1 MALSDADGIVFA
13 ANPAYLQ
20 LYEYKP
26 EEVIGHSFSIIF
38 PAAARPQVIEQYKAV
53 FAAHDAT
60 PHCGCSRC
68 GQ

>member
-38 PAAARPQVIEQYKAV
+38 PEQARPQVIEQYKAV
-53 FAAHDAT
+53 FAAQRRH
-60 PHCGCSRC
+60 PVRGCSRC
-68 GQ
+68 